1 MKQKDKQI
9 MQKMS
14 ISELQ
19 KEVADLRVQWKKI
32 RGERFVKEMKNS
44 RESKTIRNKI
54 AIVLTY
60 MKEKQIQ
67 SVL

>member
-14 ISELQ
+14 ILELQ
-19 KEVADLRVQWKKI
+19 KEVANLRVQWKKI
-32 RGERFVKEMKNS
+32 QGERFVKEIKNS
-44 RESKTIRNKI
+44 RKSKTIRNTI
-54 AIVLTY
+54 AILLTY

-67 SVL
+67 STI